1 MKKVKLIIIII
12 AIVTIITSNVY
23 AYNTQNIK
31 ETSEKLN
38 IKYENISVKSSKKY
52 DINLI
57 DNNIDFECYLAIP
70 GEYFEFTVDIIN
82 TSKYNAKI
90 DSIEKT
96 TLSTNEKRYLRY
108 LVTYSDNSIIK
119 KNDKI
124 LNNQKIT
131 IKVRVEYKLDIE
143 KEDLPQNDQ
152 NINLFLNINFI
163 EDY

>member
-1 MKKVKLIIIII
+1 MKKVRLIIIII

-23 AYNTQNIK
+23 AYNTQNKK
-31 ETSEKLN
+31 ETNENLN
-38 IKYENISVKSSKKY
+38 IKYENIIVKSSKKY

-57 DNNIDFECYLAIP
+57 DNNIDFKCYLEIP

-90 DSIEKT
+90 DSIGKT
-96 TLSTNEKRYLRY
+96 ILSPNEKRYLSY

-124 LNNQKIT
+124 LSNQKIT
-131 IKVRVEYKLDIE
+131 IKVSVKYKFDIE
-143 KEDLPQNDQ
+143 KEDLPQKNQD
-152 NINLFLNINFI
+152 ISLSLNINFV
-163 EDY
+163 EDC

>member
-1 MKKVKLIIIII
+1 MKKVRLIIIII

-23 AYNTQNIK
+23 AYNTQNKK
-31 ETSEKLN
+31 ETNENLN
-38 IKYENISVKSSKKY
+38 IKYENIIVKSSKKY

-57 DNNIDFECYLAIP
+57 DNNIDFKCYLEIP

-96 TLSTNEKRYLRY
+96 ILSPNEKRYLSY

-124 LNNQKIT
+124 LSNQKIT
-131 IKVRVEYKLDIE
+131 IKVSVKYKFDIE
-143 KEDLPQNDQ
+143 KEDLPQKNQD
-152 NINLFLNINFI
+152 ISLSLNINFV
-163 EDY
+163 EDC